1 MMIDPVTQLTL
12 EEVTDL
18 KPFFKYDDT
27 AKTMIFVSDE
37 LEVRVL
43 KRFEVYD
50 LLNVSDVVETLGL
63 MELII
68 DGKYHA
74 SLNMLAKIQI
84 EPTEM
89 SEIQIN
95 GVPYLSLYLKH
106 GDKFIAH
113 TQVVQNASI
122 QYAVYVEFI
131 ARGKPLHT
139 MTYNELALVFDRVK
153 QMTGSKL
160 GVDRVLFETVVS
172 HLARSQDD
180 LFLQY
185 RYTDMSKP
193 MRLIPI
199 RSVSYAPTSTSS
211 RINGSYF
218 DDGLTASLQTENTEH
233 MPFEDLMRGFPP
245 EEHGDA
251 GSL

>member
-1 MMIDPVTQLTL
+1 MIDPVTQLEL
-12 EEVTDL
+12 EEI
-18 KPFFKYDDT
+18 KNPSRFFKYDPKK
-27 AKTMIFVSDE
+27 KTQTFIGDH

-50 LLNVSDVVETLGL
+50 LLNVTDVVETIGI
-63 MELII
+63 MELVI

-74 SLNMLAKIQI
+74 SMNILAKISI
-84 EPTEM
+84 HPTEIG
-89 SEIQIN
+89 EIQIDD
-95 GVPYLSLYLKH
+95 VPYLSLYLKH
-106 GDKFIAH
+106 GDLFIAN

-139 MTYNELALVFDRVK
+139 MNYDELALVFDRVK

-172 HLARSQDD
+172 HLARDQDD

-185 RYTDMSKP
+185 RYTPMNRP

-218 DDGLTASLQTENTEH
+218 DDGLTASLQNENREH

-245 EEHGDA
+245 EPGKDIT
-251 GSL
+251 GI